1 MEEKVITLKV
11 KHNLDDVAKK
21 VDDVTH
27 KLEET
32 NKKVEDIADSTK
44 KAESGIGKMAKAF
57 TGLGLAIKA
66 AGIGLVIEAFQLFKD
81 TIGQNQK
88 VIDLF
93 NTSMTATKM
102 IFSDIV
108 KLVSGDLSFKKFF
121 DNLGKSFSKATDT
134 TKLENNAKRAAVIQQ
149 GLIEKFDRLAELQR
163 QIRDNDALS
172 IPERIK
178 ANERLGQ
185 ILKLQNAEM
194 QKQAKYQTDAA
205 KVRYDTMPNIEN
217 EIALINA
224 RNNEAGIAAQL
235 TGLESEQLVNRNAL
249 LNEEKTKREELKQ
262 KKEEDRLADLARLDA
277 QTNSMRVYE
286 ENIAAIEIEAEADR
300 KLRAAEKQKQI
311 EFENS
316 VELNSMATY
325 MGNITAVENEEAEKR
340 KNIAKIEAEAK
351 LGIQGQYIAA
361 VMQFAQGL
369 RQIAGENKEL
379 AIASIILEQGA
390 AVASIALN
398 ANKNFVKDGGVTS
411 PLAWVGLAGSVA
423 AGLSAVAAGAKGI
436 QDIRSGTAS
445 GSNMSFGNPQ
455 MTPSY
460 STAPQFNVV
469 GASGVNQI
477 AQVVGQG
484 QQPIKAYVV
493 SSEVSSQQ
501 SLDRN
506 KVMSASLG

>member
-1 MEEKVITLKV
+1 MEEKIITLKV

-27 KLEET
+27 KLEDT

-57 TGLGLAIKA
+57 SGLGLAIKA
-66 AGIGLVIEAFQLFKD
+66 AGIGVLLEAFQLFKD
-81 TIGQNQK
+81 TISANQK

-108 KLVSGDLSFKKFF
+108 KLISGDLSIGKFF
-121 DNLGKSFSKATDT
+121 DNVGKSFKRATDT
-134 TKLENNAKRAAVIQQ
+134 TELEKNARRAIVIQQ
-149 GLIEKFDRLAELQR
+149 GLIEKYDRLAELQR
-163 QIRDNDALS
+163 QIRDGENNS
-172 IPERIK
+172 MPQRIK

-185 ILKLQNAEM
+185 ILKTQNLEM
-194 QKQAKYQTDAA
+194 QKQAKLQIDAA
-205 KVRYDTMPNIEN
+205 QARYNIAPNLEN
-217 EIALINA
+217 EIALLEA
-224 RNNEAGIAAQL
+224 RNNKEAIAAQI
-235 TGLESEQLVNRNAL
+235 TGLESEQLINLNSL
-249 LNEEKTKREELKQ
+249 LNEQKTKREEINQ
-262 KKEEDRLADLARLDA
+262 KKEEDRLADIARLDA

-351 LGIQGQYIAA
+351 IGIQGQYIAS

-369 RQIAGENKEL
+369 RQISGQNKEL

-390 AVASIALN
+390 AIASIAIN

-411 PLAWVGLAGSVA
+411 PLAWIGLAGSVA
-423 AGLSAVAAGAKGI
+423 AGLAAVSAGAKGI
-436 QDIRSGTAS
+436 QDIKSGNAT

-469 GASGVNQI
+469 GTSGVNQI

-484 QQPIKAYVV
+484 QQPVKAYVV
-493 SSEVSSQQ
+493 ASEVSSQQ

>member
-1 MEEKVITLKV
+1 MEEKIITLKV

-27 KLEET
+27 KLEDT

-57 TGLGLAIKA
+57 SGLGLAIKA
-66 AGIGLVIEAFQLFKD
+66 AGIGVLLEAFQLFKD

-108 KLVSGDLSFKKFF
+108 KLISGDLSFKNFF

-134 TKLENNAKRAAVIQQ
+134 TKLENNAKRAAAVQQ

-249 LNEEKTKREELKQ
+249 LNEEKTKREELRQ

-277 QTNSMRVYE
+277 QTNSIRVYE
-286 ENIAAIEIEAEADR
+286 ENIAAIEIEAEEER

-351 LGIQGQYIAA
+351 IGIQGQYIAS

-369 RQIAGENKEL
+369 RQISGQNKEL

-390 AVASIALN
+390 AIASIAIN

-411 PLAWVGLAGSVA
+411 PLAWIGLAGSVA
-423 AGLSAVAAGAKGI
+423 AGLAAVSAGAKGI
-436 QDIRSGTAS
+436 QDIKSGNAT

-469 GASGVNQI
+469 GTSGVNQI

-484 QQPIKAYVV
+484 QQPVKAYVV
-493 SSEVSSQQ
+493 ASEVSSQQ

>member
-379 AIASIILEQGA
+379 AIAGIILEQSA

-398 ANKNFVKDGGVTS
+398 AKKNFVKDGGVTS

>member
-1 MEEKVITLKV
+1 MEEKIITLKV

-27 KLEET
+27 KLEDT

-57 TGLGLAIKA
+57 SGLGLAIKA
-66 AGIGLVIEAFQLFKD
+66 AGIGLLLEAFQLFKD

-108 KLVSGDLSFKKFF
+108 KLISGDLSFKKFF

-134 TKLENNAKRAAVIQQ
+134 TNLEKNAKRAAAVQQ

-172 IPERIK
+172 IPQRIK

-217 EIALINA
+217 EIALIEA

-249 LNEEKTKREELKQ
+249 LNEEKTKREELRQ

-286 ENIAAIEIEAEADR
+286 ENIAAIEIEAEEDR

-351 LGIQGQYIAA
+351 LGIQGQYIAS

-390 AVASIALN
+390 AIASIAIN

-436 QDIRSGTAS
+436 QDINSGTAS

-460 STAPQFNVV
+460 SNAPQFNVV
-469 GASGVNQI
+469 GTSGVNQI

-484 QQPIKAYVV
+484 QQPVKAYVV
-493 SSEVSSQQ
+493 ASEVSSQQ

-506 KVMSASLG
+506 KMMSASLG